1 MADFFDDQNNMTEDD
16 DIITLYNEV
25 ADKDED
31 FYHLA
36 TLDVDDKW
44 FVVLKPV
51 EKLDDIDEDEVLIYE
66 IAENEDGNDVFKA
79 IEDDALLQRVFDEFI
94 AEVGKVEGVC
104 DCGEDGC
111 QSVKHLHFHLL
122 GGRKLPETMG

>member
-1 MADFFDDQNNMTEDD
+1 MQSKIRFASQGETTMADFFDDQNNMTEDD

-79 IEDDALLQRVFDEFI
+79 IEDDALLQRVFDEFM
-94 AEVGKVEGVC
+94 AEVEKTKSLSSCVNSMYFFSYG
-104 DCGEDGC
+104 
-111 QSVKHLHFHLL
+111 
-122 GGRKLPETMG
+122 